1 MVLLSDTVGFVR
13 RLPHQLVESFRSTLV
28 EVGNADLLVHLVDAG
43 APEPED
49 RIEAVHS
56 VLREIGASD
65 VPEQIVFTKSDT
77 VTPEAAELLVMT
89 HPGSLTVSARTGDGV
104 PEIPRVIGDRL
115 RALEQ
120 VIELR
125 VPYDRGDVLAGLH
138 RDGEV
143 LVEVHEEGGT
153 RVRARLPQTVT
164 GRYVDF
170 IAPVP
175 G

>member
-1 MVLLSDTVGFVR
+1 MSG
-13 RLPHQLVESFRSTLV
+13 
-28 EVGNADLLVHLVDAG
+28 
-43 APEPED
+43 
-49 RIEAVHS
+49 
-56 VLREIGASD
+56 
-65 VPEQIVFTKSDT
+65 
-77 VTPEAAELLVMT
+77 
-89 HPGSLTVSARTGDGV
+89 RTGAGV
-104 PEIPRVIGDRL
+104 DELPKIIGDRL

-153 RVRARLPQTVT
+153 RVRARLPQTAT
-164 GRYVDF
+164 GRYMDF
-170 IAPVP
+170 VAPLP